1 MAPLRRRWL
10 AIVLGAAVVA
20 LTASYV
26 VAETATPKALI
37 QSVVDRALAILR
49 DPALKGVEKRAQRFE
64 KVRDIVS
71 QVFDWEDMAQRCLG
85 VHWRSANEAQRARF
99 VGLFKDLLADSYM
112 EDINRFRG
120 DEQVIVADMQQDAD
134 VYRVDTTIIT
144 HSREKVPISYF
155 LHAEDGTYRIHDFS
169 IEGVSLV
176 NHYRQSFNRFLVNG
190 TLDALIEKL
199 ARKAPGKS

>member
-1 MAPLRRRWL
+1 MATLRSRWL
-10 AIVLGAAVVA
+10 MIT
-20 LTASYV
+20 LTAALAIAASS
-26 VAETATPKALI
+26 ALAQATTPKALI
-37 QSVVDRALAILR
+37 QSVVDRALAVLR

-64 KVRDIVS
+64 KVREIVS

-85 VHWRSANEAQRARF
+85 VHWRSADEAQRARF
-99 VGLFKDLLADSYM
+99 VTLLKDLLADSYM

-120 DEQVIVADMQQDAD
+120 DEQVIVDDMRQDAD

-169 IEGVSLV
+169 VEGVSLV

-190 TLDALIEKL
+190 KLDALIEKL
-199 ARKAPGKS
+199 ARKAPGKAQ